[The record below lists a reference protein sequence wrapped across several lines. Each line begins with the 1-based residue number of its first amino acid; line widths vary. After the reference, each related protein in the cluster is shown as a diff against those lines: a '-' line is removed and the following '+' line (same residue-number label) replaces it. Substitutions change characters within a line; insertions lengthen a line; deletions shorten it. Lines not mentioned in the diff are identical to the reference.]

1 MKRAHYLT
9 TLAGLAAISTLTA
22 QTHDTVVQFFNNNPG
37 GFDRPSSE
45 YNWAQATANNIATA
59 SPDVSQGNTG
69 RSGVALAGERPLGSG
84 FMFILPANTSE
95 GPGASLFYTTHTG
108 VNNAYQPDPQPDW
121 WAESGTTWLNGL
133 TIGDI
138 TGVSFR
144 ANSGSNSNF
153 QAHVGLRIDG
163 TGWVVSSVAHTL
175 TTTFTIFDQGLDLG
189 NDTWITG
196 AFDGVNLDG
205 DLSGN
210 PTISLSGSELVTGFA
225 LYANTGSVVG
235 NDARVRLDLYGME
248 IVPEPST
255 YALLFGVLVLIGVVV
270 RRRVTR

>member
-1 MKRAHYLT
+1 
-9 TLAGLAAISTLTA
+9 
-22 QTHDTVVQFFNNNPG
+22 
-37 GFDRPSSE
+37 
-45 YNWAQATANNIATA
+45 
-59 SPDVSQGNTG
+59 
-69 RSGVALAGERPLGSG
+69 
-84 FMFILPANTSE
+84 
-95 GPGASLFYTTHTG
+95 
-108 VNNAYQPDPQPDW
+108 
-121 WAESGTTWLNGL
+121 
-133 TIGDI
+133 
-138 TGVSFR
+138 
-144 ANSGSNSNF
+144 
-153 QAHVGLRIDG
+153 
-163 TGWVVSSVAHTL
+163 
-175 TTTFTIFDQGLDLG
+175 LG